1 MISRTSTS
9 SGLSSL
15 VGPFRTTSHGGRAG
29 AIANV
34 RSLELALEGQEARTC
49 AAGAVR
55 VITSVDGRV
64 TVSEY
69 FLIIKVDARGVA
81 GISVS
86 AAWDE

>member
-15 VGPFRTTSHGGRAG
+15 VGSFRPTSHGGRAV
-29 AIANV
+29 ASASV
-34 RSLELALEGQEARTC
+34 RSLAGTGGPDEEGAPQAPLM
-49 AAGAVR
+49 
-55 VITSVDGRV
+55 ILTSVGGRI
-64 TVSEY
+64 TDSEY
-69 FLIIKVDARGVA
+69 FILIKVDARRVA